1 MELSLVCSGGLGLA
15 KCFVYFF
22 MECFA
27 LTLFNL
33 LLPVF
38 FFFFS
43 SVPHSVR
50 KVGWLVCIIK
60 QGLTGFHLLPQKPLY
75 IRCDFWQIDLAGLK
89 LHFEA
94 NLFLR

>member
-22 MECFA
+22 MECLA

-33 LLPVF
+33 LLPVC
-38 FFFFS
+38 FFFS

-50 KVGWLVCIIK
+50 KVGWLVCIIN
-60 QGLTGFHLLPQKPLY
+60 QGLTGFHLSSPETSLY
-75 IRCDFWQIDLAGLK
+75 QMRFLADRSGWP
-89 LHFEA
+89 EA
-94 NLFLR
+94 AL